1 MLGDYCWEDHG
12 CDLANHYLP
21 GIGDDLVTEFQE
33 AQTITDWS
41 IFHPVAEEVVDTS
54 PLRNAIWYYTQKIMG
69 VTKEDYTYS
78 DIPTYLNDRTTQ
90 YIQDL
95 CMSPYK
101 IRKSDWTNIGIVLRP
116 EEKCHVNLLVASAR
130 KQAVLCQGLSIIS
143 EL

>member
-1 MLGDYCWEDHG
+1 MY
-12 CDLANHYLP
+12 YLC
-21 GIGDDLVTEFQE
+21 IYIHV
-33 AQTITDWS
+33 AYS

>member
-1 MLGDYCWEDHG
+1 
-12 CDLANHYLP
+12 
-21 GIGDDLVTEFQE
+21 
-33 AQTITDWS
+33 
-41 IFHPVAEEVVDTS
+41 VAEEVVDTS